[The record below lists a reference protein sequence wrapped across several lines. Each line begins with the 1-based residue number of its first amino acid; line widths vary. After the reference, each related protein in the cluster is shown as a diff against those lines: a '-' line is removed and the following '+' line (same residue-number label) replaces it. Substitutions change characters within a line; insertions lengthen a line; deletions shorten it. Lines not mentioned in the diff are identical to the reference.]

1 MANNVAFIGLG
12 NMGGPM
18 AGNLVKAGYT
28 VYGFDPVEAAR
39 NNAEAA
45 GVIACATGAEAVANA
60 DVVITMLP
68 NGNILKAAY
77 GGEDGFLKAAPAGA
91 LFIDCST
98 VDVAD
103 AREASHMAAD
113 AGHRP
118 GIDAPV
124 SGGIVG
130 AQNATLTFMVGASDE
145 GFTAAKPVLEAMGK
159 NIIHCGE
166 SGAGQAVKI
175 CNNMVLAISMIG
187 VSEAFV
193 LAESLGVDPQV
204 FFDVA
209 STATA
214 SCWALNTNCPVPGPV
229 PTSPANRDFQPGFAG
244 ALMSK
249 DLGLAANAISQ
260 TGTDA
265 KMGSL
270 AVEIYKAFA
279 DGEGAAKDFSG
290 IINTIRENS

>member
-1 MANNVAFIGLG
+1 MTKVAFIGLG

-18 AGNLVKAGYT
+18 AANLVKAGFE
-28 VYGFDPVEAAR
+28 VYGFDPVTAAVEAA
-39 NNAEAA
+39 ATT
-45 GVIACATGAEAVANA
+45 GVKICPTAAEAVAE
-60 DVVITMLP
+60 VRIVITMLP
-68 NGNILKAAY
+68 NGQILKAAY
-77 GGEDGFLKAAPAGA
+77 EDLLAAAPAGT

-103 AREASHMAAD
+103 ARAASQMTAE

-118 GIDAPV
+118 GVDAPV

-130 AQNATLTFMVGASDE
+130 AQNATLTFMVGATPEEFKS
-145 GFTAAKPVLEAMGK
+145 AQPVLAAMGK
-159 NIIHCGE
+159 NIIHCGD

-204 FFDVA
+204 FFNVA

-229 PTSPANRDFQPGFAG
+229 PTSPANRDYQPGFAG

-249 DLGLAANAISQ
+249 DLGLAAAAIAD

-265 KMGSL
+265 QMGSL
-270 AVEIYKAFA
+270 AVKMYQAFA
-279 DGEGAAKDFSG
+279 KGDGAGKDFSG
-290 IINTIRENS
+290 IITSIRDRSKS

>member
-1 MANNVAFIGLG
+1 MTTVAFIGLG

-18 AGNLVKAGYT
+18 AANLVQAGFD
-28 VYGFDPVEAAR
+28 VSGFDPVTAAVEAA
-39 NNAEAA
+39 A
-45 GVIACATGAEAVANA
+45 ATGVRVCPTATEAVAEA
-60 DVVITMLP
+60 QIVITMLP
-68 NGNILKAAY
+68 NGQILKAAY
-77 GGEDGFLKAAPAGA
+77 EDLLAAAPAGT

-103 AREASHMAAD
+103 ARAASKMAAE

-118 GIDAPV
+118 GVDAPV

-130 AQNATLTFMVGASDE
+130 AQNATLTFMVGARLEEFES
-145 GFTAAKPVLEAMGK
+145 AQPVLAAMGK
-159 NIIHCGE
+159 NIIHCGD

-204 FFDVA
+204 FFNVA

-229 PTSPANRDFQPGFAG
+229 PTSPANRDYQPGFAG

-249 DLGLAANAISQ
+249 DLGLAAAAIAD

-265 KMGSL
+265 QMGSL
-270 AVEIYKAFA
+270 AVNMYQAFA
-279 DGEGAAKDFSG
+279 EGDGAGKDFSG
-290 IINTIRENS
+290 IITSIRDRSNS

>member
-1 MANNVAFIGLG
+1 MKTVAFIGLG

-18 AGNLVKAGYT
+18 AANLVTAGFQ
-28 VYGFDPVEAAR
+28 VRGFDPQEAAR
-39 NNAEAA
+39 QAAETHGVANCASAAEAA
-45 GVIACATGAEAVANA
+45 RDA

-68 NGNILKAAY
+68 NGAIVKAVY
-77 GGEDGFLKAAPAGA
+77 GDGVLDSVKPGA
-91 LFIDCST
+91 LFIDSST
-98 VDVAD
+98 IDVAD
-103 AREASHMAAD
+103 ARDVAQMVHD
-113 AGHRP
+113 KGHCAV
-118 GIDAPV
+118 DAPV

-130 AQNATLTFMVGASDE
+130 AHNATLTFMVGGSDDAFE
-145 GFTAAKPVLEAMGK
+145 SARPVLEAMGK
-159 NIIHCGE
+159 TIVHCGE
-166 SGAGQAVKI
+166 SGTGQAVKM
-175 CNNMVLAISMIG
+175 CNNMVLAVSMIA

-193 LAESLGVDPQV
+193 LAENLGVDPQV
-204 FFDVA
+204 FFNVA

-249 DLGLAANAISQ
+249 DLGLAANAIAQ

-270 AVEIYKAFA
+270 AVEVYRAFA
-279 DGEGAAKDFSG
+279 EGEGAGKDFSG
-290 IINTIRENS
+290 IIESIRQGKV

>member
-1 MANNVAFIGLG
+1 MTTVAFIGLG
-12 NMGGPM
+12 NMGRPM
-18 AGNLVKAGYT
+18 AANLVQAGFD
-28 VYGFDPVEAAR
+28 VYGFDPVTAAVEAA
-39 NNAEAA
+39 A
-45 GVIACATGAEAVANA
+45 ATGVRVCPTATEAVAEA
-60 DVVITMLP
+60 QIVITMLP
-68 NGNILKAAY
+68 NGQILKAAY
-77 GGEDGFLKAAPAGA
+77 EDLLAAAPAGT

-103 AREASHMAAD
+103 ARAASKMAAE

-118 GIDAPV
+118 GVDAPV

-130 AQNATLTFMVGASDE
+130 AQNATLTFMVGARPEEFES
-145 GFTAAKPVLEAMGK
+145 AQPVLAAMGK
-159 NIIHCGE
+159 NIIHCGD

-204 FFDVA
+204 FFNVA

-229 PTSPANRDFQPGFAG
+229 PTSPANRDYQPGFAG

-249 DLGLAANAISQ
+249 DLGLAAAAIAD

-265 KMGSL
+265 QMGSL
-270 AVEIYKAFA
+270 AVKMYQAFA
-279 DGEGAAKDFSG
+279 EGDGAGKDFSG
-290 IINTIRENS
+290 IITSIRDRSNS

>member
-1 MANNVAFIGLG
+1 MTTVAFIGLG

-18 AGNLVKAGYT
+18 AANLVQAGFD
-28 VYGFDPVEAAR
+28 VYGFDPVTAAVEAA
-39 NNAEAA
+39 A
-45 GVIACATGAEAVANA
+45 ATGVRVCPTATEAVAEA
-60 DVVITMLP
+60 QIVITMLP
-68 NGNILKAAY
+68 NGQILKAAY
-77 GGEDGFLKAAPAGA
+77 EDLLAAAPAGT

-103 AREASHMAAD
+103 ARAASKMAAE

-118 GIDAPV
+118 GVDAPV

-130 AQNATLTFMVGASDE
+130 AQNATLTFMVGARPEEFES
-145 GFTAAKPVLEAMGK
+145 AQPVLAAMGK
-159 NIIHCGE
+159 NIIHCGD

-204 FFDVA
+204 FFNVA

-229 PTSPANRDFQPGFAG
+229 PTSPANRDYQPGFAG

-249 DLGLAANAISQ
+249 DLGLAAAAIAD

-265 KMGSL
+265 QMGSL
-270 AVEIYKAFA
+270 AVKMYQAFA
-279 DGEGAAKDFSG
+279 EGDGAGKDFSG
-290 IINTIRENS
+290 IITSIRDRSNS

>member
-1 MANNVAFIGLG
+1 MTTVAFIGLG

-18 AGNLVKAGYT
+18 AANLVQAGFD
-28 VYGFDPVEAAR
+28 VSGFDPVTAAVEAA
-39 NNAEAA
+39 A
-45 GVIACATGAEAVANA
+45 ATGVRVCPTATEAVAEA
-60 DVVITMLP
+60 QIVITMLP
-68 NGNILKAAY
+68 NGQILKAAY
-77 GGEDGFLKAAPAGA
+77 EDLLAAAPAGT

-103 AREASHMAAD
+103 ARAASKMAAE
-113 AGHRP
+113 AGHRL
-118 GIDAPV
+118 GVDAPV

-130 AQNATLTFMVGASDE
+130 AQNATLTFMVGARLEEFES
-145 GFTAAKPVLEAMGK
+145 AQPVLAAMGK
-159 NIIHCGE
+159 NIIHCGD

-204 FFDVA
+204 FFNVA

-229 PTSPANRDFQPGFAG
+229 PTSPANRDYQPGFAG

-249 DLGLAANAISQ
+249 DLGLAAAAIAD

-265 KMGSL
+265 QMGSL
-270 AVEIYKAFA
+270 AVNMYQAFA
-279 DGEGAAKDFSG
+279 EGDGAGKDFSG
-290 IINTIRENS
+290 IITSIRDRSNS

>member
-1 MANNVAFIGLG
+1 MTTVAFIGLG

-18 AGNLVKAGYT
+18 AANLVQAGFD
-28 VYGFDPVEAAR
+28 VSGFDPVTAAVEAA
-39 NNAEAA
+39 A
-45 GVIACATGAEAVANA
+45 ATGVRVCPTATEAVAEA
-60 DVVITMLP
+60 QIVITMLP
-68 NGNILKAAY
+68 NGQILKAAY
-77 GGEDGFLKAAPAGA
+77 EDLLAAAPAGT

-103 AREASHMAAD
+103 ARAASKMAAE

-118 GIDAPV
+118 GVDAPV

-130 AQNATLTFMVGASDE
+130 AQNATLTFMVGARPEEFES
-145 GFTAAKPVLEAMGK
+145 AQPVLAAMGK
-159 NIIHCGE
+159 NIIHCGD

-204 FFDVA
+204 FFNVA

-229 PTSPANRDFQPGFAG
+229 PTSPANRDYQPGFAG

-249 DLGLAANAISQ
+249 DLGLAAAAIAD

-265 KMGSL
+265 QMGSL
-270 AVEIYKAFA
+270 AVKMYQAFA
-279 DGEGAAKDFSG
+279 EGDGAGKDFSG
-290 IINTIRENS
+290 IITSIRDRSNS

>member
-1 MANNVAFIGLG
+1 MKTVAFIGLG

-18 AGNLVKAGYT
+18 AANLVKAGFQ
-28 VYGFDPVEAAR
+28 VRGFDPQEAAR
-39 NNAEAA
+39 QAAETH
-45 GVIACATGAEAVANA
+45 GVANCASAADAANGA

-68 NGNILKAAY
+68 NGAIVKAVYA
-77 GGEDGFLKAAPAGA
+77 DGVLDNAQPGA
-91 LFIDCST
+91 LFIDSST
-98 VDVAD
+98 IDVAD
-103 AREASHMAAD
+103 ARDVAD
-113 AGHRP
+113 IVQKKGHRAV
-118 GIDAPV
+118 DAPV

-130 AQNATLTFMVGASDE
+130 AHNATLTFMVGGSDE
-145 GFTAAKPVLEAMGK
+145 AFTAARFVLEAMGK
-159 NIIHCGE
+159 TIVHCGE
-166 SGAGQAVKI
+166 SGTGQAVKM
-175 CNNMVLAISMIG
+175 CNNMVLAVSMIA

-193 LAESLGVDPQV
+193 LAENLGVDPQV
-204 FFDVA
+204 FFNVA

-249 DLGLAANAISQ
+249 DLGLAANAIAQ

-270 AVEIYKAFA
+270 AVEVYRAFA
-279 DGEGAAKDFSG
+279 EGEGAGKDFSG
-290 IINTIRENS
+290 IIESIRQGKV

>member
-1 MANNVAFIGLG
+1 MTKIAFIGLG

-18 AGNLVKAGYT
+18 AANLVKAGFE
-28 VYGFDPVEAAR
+28 VYGFDPVSAAVEAA
-39 NNAEAA
+39 ASSGVQACSSADEAA
-45 GVIACATGAEAVANA
+45 GQAE
-60 DVVITMLP
+60 VVITMLP
-68 NGNILKAAY
+68 NGQILKNAY
-77 GGEDGFLKAAPAGA
+77 ADLLKAAPAGS

-103 AREASHMAAD
+103 AREASQLATA

-118 GIDAPV
+118 GVDAPV

-130 AQNATLTFMVGASDE
+130 AQNATLTFMVGATPAEFDS
-145 GFTAAKPVLEAMGK
+145 ARPILEAMGK
-159 NIIHCGE
+159 NIIHCGD

-204 FFDVA
+204 FFNVA

-229 PTSPANRDFQPGFAG
+229 PSSPANRDFQPGFAG

-249 DLGLAANAISQ
+249 DLGLAAAAIAD

-265 KMGSL
+265 QMGSL
-270 AVEIYKAFA
+270 AVEMYKAFA
-279 DGEGAAKDFSG
+279 DGEGAGKDFSG
-290 IINTIRENS
+290 IITSIRDRSKA